1 MLNFASQEPDNWRE
15 TNNYYEFSPTIAK
28 GGSQLKI
35 DSAVKLFA
43 DKLCVPAPSARIER
57 PRLFAQLEKS
67 LTQFSATLIA
77 GRAGTGKTALAADY
91 ARRGDYN
98 VAWYKVETAD
108 SDWQVFYSYLSA
120 SLNRFCPA
128 APPSPNII
136 IETADSQEVA
146 AMSESLA
153 AQISVAA
160 EAKPLLII
168 LDDLHSVFDAVWFA
182 DFFNSF
188 VPSLAPNVHLLLAA
202 RTLPPLQL
210 WRLRSK
216 QVLGVLDEKL
226 LAFTLEETISLFGKR
241 KLSPSV
247 ARAAHK
253 LAYGKIARLEEIIEK
268 KSPKSN
274 VFFV

>member
-1 MLNFASQEPDNWRE
+1 
-15 TNNYYEFSPTIAK
+15 
-28 GGSQLKI
+28 
-35 DSAVKLFA
+35 
-43 DKLCVPAPSARIER
+43 
-57 PRLFAQLEKS
+57 
-67 LTQFSATLIA
+67 
-77 GRAGTGKTALAADY
+77 
-91 ARRGDYN
+91 
-98 VAWYKVETAD
+98 
-108 SDWQVFYSYLSA
+108 
-120 SLNRFCPA
+120 
-128 APPSPNII
+128 
-136 IETADSQEVA
+136 
-146 AMSESLA
+146 
-153 AQISVAA
+153 
-160 EAKPLLII
+160 
-168 LDDLHSVFDAVWFA
+168 LHSVFDAVWFA